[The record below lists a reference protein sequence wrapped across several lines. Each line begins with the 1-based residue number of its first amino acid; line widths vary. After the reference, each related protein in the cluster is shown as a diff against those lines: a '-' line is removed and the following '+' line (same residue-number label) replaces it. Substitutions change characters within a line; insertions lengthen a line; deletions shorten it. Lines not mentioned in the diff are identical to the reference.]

1 MQNSFKHKEKLAIL
15 GVHQRWDTGYGWSSM
30 FSVSHAQD
38 LPPERATASDPYG
51 LGAED
56 HGAGKGGRWKD
67 LWGEEV

>member
-1 MQNSFKHKEKLAIL
+1 
-15 GVHQRWDTGYGWSSM
+15 M

-67 LWGEEV
+67 L